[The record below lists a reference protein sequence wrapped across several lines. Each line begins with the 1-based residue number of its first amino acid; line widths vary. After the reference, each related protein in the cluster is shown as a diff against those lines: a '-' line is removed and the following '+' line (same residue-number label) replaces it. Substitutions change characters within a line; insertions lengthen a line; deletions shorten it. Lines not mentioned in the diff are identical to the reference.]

1 MEDWDSD
8 DEYDKQ
14 PLWLLVSKA
23 DALKL
28 GEPLD
33 ENDFALVALDLSDA
47 LPVDVYESV
56 DVPVV
61 VEDVV
66 WVALCVPETLMR
78 ADLEPLGEWLEVFET
93 LIEPVVVGLIRPL

>member
-1 MEDWDSD
+1 MDCVKLLIEDWDGD
-8 DEYDKQ
+8 DEYDRQ
-14 PLWLLVSKA
+14 PLWLFVSKA
-23 DALKL
+23 DPLKL

-66 WVALCVPETLMR
+66 
-78 ADLEPLGEWLEVFET
+78 
-93 LIEPVVVGLIRPL
+93 